1 MCAKKCRD
9 FVKVKCLLLFIIG
22 VISSI
27 GHCQNAVGRRSIE
40 MKTKLSKGKPWNAS
54 PEGGRTLD
62 EEAAALMDQEVEA
75 ETELVPRGTGN
86 RNGNFP
92 PDSTTIPLIVRPKD
106 VNKDGRVK
114 QRVNKSRMDD
124 GNEMKNTWAQIKKGP
139 DSVDDSAENEIKR
152 LQGRAERMRK
162 YRGQHRRKRKYLE
175 KNSNRERKI
184 RKNKKERMSGRGRRR
199 KPRRRKNDN
208 NNNPSRLFFTGLR
221 FNETNIFLDQ
231 LPNVTPN
238 KHKDMELR
246 RGENVEENFSQIP
259 LDNQTSTTSNVQ
271 VQLTTEARTPLPLE
285 PTKHYRNSDTSDG
298 TVEKEFSKYLEREIS
313 KSKLE
318 NLPYLE
324 SYTDEKL
331 LSLKKSDYHQ
341 PETLNNEIKMLND
354 QRQIEA
360 QYRVPKP
367 SGYESPRFD
376 VQSMLGYS
384 RTEEDLPILEMEKQ
398 VLERTMQD
406 YNAYIA
412 SNLLA
417 GKLTSYRKQPIMA
430 DGNELTAGKELENPK
445 DEDESS
451 FEEANDEEINGDL
464 SCINGTFLPAPLVS
478 HAFIKY
484 VKSSIPGHEYLE
496 ADYECAPGFYM
507 AWNVS
512 RLLCKNR
519 RWVGQ
524 EPKCKVRQNFD
535 GLCAQSHCEQ
545 FCKEINGEAECFCRE
560 GFKSEGKKCK
570 DINECEEDNGN
581 CEFKCENTEGS
592 YRCECPEGM
601 TLGEDKYTCK
611 DINECDT
618 NEGHGPCQ
626 DSCHNLVGG
635 YECSCEGLPGTIL
648 STDDNHTCHD
658 AGPCSIHNAGCS
670 HTCISTMGRVFCL
683 CPDGFMLEDDWKTC
697 QDVNECAVPD
707 LQTEV
712 CHYGCINTPG
722 SYRCAE
728 PQELKDQPIAVD
740 LPNSCLP
747 GYEVSND
754 GSCLDINECAK
765 GNGGCNEV
773 CENTAGSFF
782 CACDGDERILSSDG
796 KSCSDIS
803 FYSCPPL
810 NPAGHGYLMCS
821 LTASSK
827 SWKDKQRNTNQPG
840 TKCFLKC
847 PAGYQLHGEY
857 ELTCRPN
864 GTWDGP
870 KHGECVRYSKPRLDC
885 PADVTAE
892 LSPARDE
899 AFVTFDQ
906 PSTDLDWFRYVRS
919 KPTWG
924 TRLEANLKL
933 GVHEVTF
940 YARHPVSKKQTSC
953 TLRITVTNGEA
964 PKVKNCPSDIEV
976 SGKNGSAI
984 SWEEPIFTDN
994 VKVMKIHSN
1003 ESPGR
1008 SFSIGGHKIEYE
1020 ASDEAGWTTKCIF
1033 TVVLRQA

>member
-1 MCAKKCRD
+1 
-9 FVKVKCLLLFIIG
+9 
-22 VISSI
+22 
-27 GHCQNAVGRRSIE
+27 
-40 MKTKLSKGKPWNAS
+40 
-54 PEGGRTLD
+54 
-62 EEAAALMDQEVEA
+62 MDQEVEA
-75 ETELVPRGTGN
+75 ETEVVPRGTGN

-92 PDSTTIPLIVRPKD
+92 LDSTTMSLITRLKND
-106 VNKDGRVK
+106 NDHNHVK
-114 QRVNKSRMDD
+114 EEANKSWMDVTEESRV
-124 GNEMKNTWAQIKKGP
+124 NEMKNIRGQIKKGP
-139 DSVDDSAENEIKR
+139 DSVDDIGENEIKR
-152 LQGRAERMRK
+152 MRGQVERMRK
-162 YRGQHRRKRKYLE
+162 YRGQHRRKRKYLD
-175 KNSNRERKI
+175 KNTNRERKI
-184 RKNKKERMSGRGRRR
+184 RKNKKEHSGKGRRR
-199 KPRRRKNDN
+199 KAKRRKND
-208 NNNPSRLFFTGLR
+208 NNPSRLFFSGLR
-221 FNETNIFLDQ
+221 FNETNIFLQQ
-231 LPNVTPN
+231 LSNVTPN
-238 KHKDMELR
+238 KYKDKELR
-246 RGENVEENFSQIP
+246 MKSENVEEVVSN
-259 LDNQTSTTSNVQ
+259 NQSTTSNVQ
-271 VQLTTEARTPLPLE
+271 VQLTTESRTQIPPE
-285 PTKHYRNSDTSDG
+285 PTKHYHNSDG

-324 SYTDEKL
+324 SFSND
-331 LSLKKSDYHQ
+331 KSFVKNEYSNS
-341 PETLNNEIKMLND
+341 LNNEMKIYND
-354 QRQIEA
+354 QQKMEV

-367 SGYESPRFD
+367 SGYESPRFN

-384 RTEEDLPILEMEKQ
+384 RTEEDLPILEMEKE

-406 YNAYIA
+406 YNAYMA

-417 GKLTSYRKQPIMA
+417 GKLTSVRKQPIMA
-430 DGNELTAGKELENPK
+430 DGNDSQNGKELENSL
-445 DEDESS
+445 DE
-451 FEEANDEEINGDL
+451 EETSNEEVNDDEINGDL
-464 SCINGTFLPAPLVS
+464 SCINGTFLPAPLVL
-478 HAFIKY
+478 HALIKY

-507 AWNVS
+507 AWNES

-524 EPKCKVRQNFD
+524 VPKCKVRQNFN
-535 GLCAQSHCEQ
+535 GMCAEFHCEH

-560 GFKSEGKKCK
+560 GFISEKQKCK
-570 DINECEEDNGN
+570 DINECEEDNKN
-581 CEFKCENTEGS
+581 CEFKCVNTEGS

-601 TLGEDKYTCK
+601 MLGEDKYTCK
-611 DINECDT
+611 DINECVS

-626 DSCHNLVGG
+626 DTCHNLVGG
-635 YECSCEGLPGTIL
+635 YECKCDGLPGTIL
-648 STDDNHTCHD
+648 SSDNHTCHES
-658 AGPCSIHNAGCS
+658 GPCSIRNAGCS

-747 GYEVSND
+747 GYQVSND

-796 KSCSDIS
+796 KSCTDIN
-803 FYSCPPL
+803 FYLCPPL

-821 LTASSK
+821 LSSSSK
-827 SWKDKQRNTNQPG
+827 SWKDKQKNDNQPG

-892 LSPARDE
+892 LSPGRDE

-953 TLRITVTNGEA
+953 TLRIIVTNGEA

-976 SGKNGSAI
+976 SGQNGSAVN
-984 SWEEPIFTDN
+984 WEEPIFTDN